1 MQNGAKAWK
10 LVIFIQE
17 VISWP
22 IVFHSFLFPIELH
35 YRINLTLLKKTSI
48 SSTLKGSY
56 FLLHLN
62 KFTKDSDL
70 CWEKL
75 F

>member
-22 IVFHSFLFPIELH
+22 IVFHSFLFPIEL
-35 YRINLTLLKKTSI
+35 
-48 SSTLKGSY
+48 SY
-56 FLLHLN
+56 CIFILE
-62 KFTKDSDL
+62 T
-70 CWEKL
+70 
-75 F
+75 